1 MVNISLLWRRAAVIQ
16 AVRRF
21 FLEHAY
27 LEVETPLRLPC
38 LIPEAYIEPEQA
50 SGWYLQTSPEI
61 CMKRLLCA
69 GLPRLF
75 QICKCFRRHERGAR
89 HLPEFTML
97 EWYRVEADYTDLMA
111 ECEALFA
118 FLAAEL
124 QQQEA
129 VVGEGRVGL
138 AAPWE
143 RITVAESFQRF
154 SPISLAE
161 AMARGIYDETFIQH
175 VEPRLGWEHPCLLHD
190 YPAAMGAL
198 ARLRPDNPGVAERFE
213 LYVGGLE
220 LANAFSELTDA
231 DEQRA
236 RLLTD
241 QDLIRAQGRE
251 PGPMPERFLA
261 DLASM
266 PQAAGI
272 ALGLD
277 RLVMLFT
284 GARSIDQVVTFT
296 PESL

>member
-1 MVNISLLWRRAAVIQ
+1 MGKSSLLWRRAAVIQ

-21 FLEHAY
+21 FQEHAY
-27 LEVETPLRLPC
+27 LEVDTPVRLPC
-38 LIPEAYIEPEQA
+38 LIPEAYIEPEEA

-61 CMKRLLCA
+61 CMKRLLSA
-69 GLPRLF
+69 GIPRLF

-97 EWYRVEADYTDLMA
+97 EWYRSEADYTDLMT

-118 FLAAEL
+118 FLA
-124 QQQEA
+124 EA
-129 VVGEGRVGL
+129 QDQREVVVGEGRVGL

-143 RITVAESFQRF
+143 RLTVAEAFSRF
-154 SPISLAE
+154 APIPLAE
-161 AMARGIYDETFIQH
+161 AMAQGLFDEIFIQH
-175 VEPRLGWEHPCLLHD
+175 VEPRLGWERPCLLHD

-198 ARLRPDNPGVAERFE
+198 ARLRADNLEVAERFE

-220 LANAFSELTDA
+220 LANGFSELTDA

-236 RLLTD
+236 RLLAD
-241 QDLIRAQGRE
+241 QATIRTQGRE
-251 PGPMPERFLA
+251 PGPMPERFLT
-261 DLASM
+261 DLANLPRS
-266 PQAAGI
+266 AGI

-284 GARSIDQVVTFT
+284 GAQSIDRVVAFT
-296 PESL
+296 PDSL